1 MTNKALQKVIAI
13 VGPTASGK
21 SGLAINLAKALNGE
35 IISGDSMQIY
45 RGMDIG
51 TAKVTREEC
60 QGIPHHL
67 LDLRL
72 PGEPFSAAEYQ
83 KLARTYIAD
92 IFQRGKTP
100 ILAGGTGLY
109 IDSVLYNYEY
119 NKEAA
124 EETKATLLR
133 ETLIAEAACLGPQG
147 LWEKLLQ
154 IDPQSAKRLHP
165 NDTKRI
171 IRALEYEQIHG
182 KPISENIQ
190 AYKAPE
196 LIYPTI
202 FFGLSM
208 PRQELYQRINL
219 RVDQMVAA
227 GLPAEVL
234 TLQKNGLKLD
244 SQAGQAIGYKQLLL
258 FMEGAYTFEEALEAI
273 KQESRRYAK
282 RQLTWFRRNPHI
294 FWLNGKKMQEERSA
308 EILAAFL
315 QERERVSE
323 SAEEESDWA
332 SDKIRDFLHQMGM
345 AFLDHI
351 GTAKDHLG
359 NAKTGNTKTDAS
371 ADQGACSGD

>member
-1 MTNKALQKVIAI
+1 MTNKALKKVIAV

-21 SGLAINLAKALNGE
+21 SGLAVNLAKALDGE

-45 RGMDIG
+45 KGMDIG

-60 QGIPHHL
+60 QGIAHHL

-72 PGEPFSAAEYQ
+72 PAESFSAAEYQ
-83 KLARTYIAD
+83 KLARACIAD
-92 IFQRGKTP
+92 IFHRGKTP

-109 IDSVLYNYEY
+109 IDSALYNYEY
-119 NKEAA
+119 NKEEGEEA
-124 EETKATLLR
+124 EANSLR
-133 ETLIAEAACLGPQG
+133 EALRVEAAKLGTIE
-147 LWEKLLQ
+147 LWQKLYQ
-154 IDPQSAKRLHP
+154 VDPQSAKRLHP

-171 IRALEYEQIHG
+171 IRALEYEKLHG
-182 KPISENIQ
+182 KPISENVQ
-190 AYKAPE
+190 AYKAPR

-202 FFGLSM
+202 FFGLTM
-208 PRQELYQRINL
+208 FRQELYQRINL
-219 RVDQMVAA
+219 RVDQMTAA
-227 GLPAEVL
+227 GLAAEVL
-234 TLQKNGLKLD
+234 ALQKEGLKLD

-258 FMEGAYTFEEALEAI
+258 FLEGTYTLEEAIEAI

-294 FWLNGKKMQEERSA
+294 FWLDGKKMQEERSA

-315 QERERVSE
+315 QEREGVSE
-323 SAEEESDWA
+323 STEEGSGWG

-351 GTAKDHLG
+351 GTAKNHLG
-359 NAKTGNTKTDAS
+359 NAKSGNTKTDAA
-371 ADQGACSGD
+371 ADQSACPGD